1 MLHFTNYH
9 DDDLEEILQLFY
21 ETVHSVNAKDY
32 SQAQLE
38 AWAPLA
44 IQPVKVAT
52 WQKTLRH
59 NKTYVARKHHQIV
72 GFGDMTMEGYL
83 DRLYV
88 HKDFQ
93 GQGIASA
100 IVDLLEADAKKLGLT
115 HIYTDASLTARPFFE
130 RKGYQIMQTQTVE
143 RQGISL
149 TNVSMVKLL
158 PDEKDG

>member
-1 MLHFTNYH
+1 MLDFTNYH

-21 ETVHSVNAKDY
+21 ETVHSVNAQDY

-44 IQPVKVAT
+44 MQPVSVAA
-52 WQKTLRH
+52 WQQSLRN
-59 NKTYVARKHHQIV
+59 NKTYIARAHHQIV

-88 HKDFQ
+88 HKDF
-93 GQGIASA
+93 GVRDCIRLSRFTRSGR
-100 IVDLLEADAKKLGLT
+100 KKLGLT
-115 HIYTDASLTARPFFE
+115 HISTDASLTARPFFE

-149 TNVSMVKLL
+149 TNVSMVKRFI
-158 PDEKDG
+158 DEKDG

>member
-1 MLHFTNYH
+1 MLDFTNYH

-21 ETVHSVNAKDY
+21 ETVHSVNAQDY

-44 IQPVKVAT
+44 MQPVSVAA
-52 WQKTLRH
+52 WQQSLKN
-59 NKTYVARKHHQIV
+59 NKTYIARAHHQIV
-72 GFGDMTMEGYL
+72 GFGDMTIEGYL

-100 IVDLLEADAKKLGLT
+100 LVDLLEADAKKLGLT
-115 HIYTDASLTARPFFE
+115 HISTDASLTARPFFE

-149 TNVSMVKLL
+149 MNVSMVKRFI
-158 PDEKDG
+158 DGKDG